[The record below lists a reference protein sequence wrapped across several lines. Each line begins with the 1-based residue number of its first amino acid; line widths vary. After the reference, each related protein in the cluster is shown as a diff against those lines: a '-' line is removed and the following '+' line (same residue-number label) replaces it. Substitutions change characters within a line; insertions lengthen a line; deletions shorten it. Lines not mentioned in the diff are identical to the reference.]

1 MNKIIATLSILLCL
15 NCNAQNYTNVN
26 SDDFKVNGIL
36 NISTTK
42 DSLKKAFPK
51 MKVVKIEQDHC
62 MYNSEEYYKTKFYN
76 YSKNGIRFL
85 VYDKEAYLQEINFK
99 ENPET
104 FLMYKGFKIN
114 KNTSVKELQKY
125 FPKSYKYFI
134 KEKDTIFRLRWG
146 EEFDGEFQFEIK
158 NNKVVN
164 VNDWMPC

>member
-1 MNKIIATLSILLCL
+1 MKKFILFLILIYSNSII
-15 NCNAQNYTNVN
+15 AQNYNNVN
-26 SDDFKVNGIL
+26 SEDFKVNGLI
-36 NISTTK
+36 NIFTTK

-51 MKVVKIEQDHC
+51 MKVVKIDQDHC
-62 MYNSEEYYKTKFYN
+62 MFDSEEYYKTKFYN

-104 FLMYKGFKIN
+104 YLMYKDFKIN
-114 KNTSVKELQKY
+114 KNTSVEELKKY

-134 KEKDTIFRLRWG
+134 KVKDTIFRLKWG
-146 EEFDGEFQFEIK
+146 KEFNGEFQFEIK

-164 VNDWMPC
+164 VYDWMPC